1 MNMSREDAF
10 FAALVNLDEETAIDL
25 CEALLR
31 GGTPRDAIFDVIAR
45 AMAQVGT
52 RYERMEYFLAELITA
67 GETVKDVLALVDA
80 HHQRSDA
87 EYAGTIVLATVK
99 GDLHDIGKNI
109 MAMLLRST
117 GFKVIDMGV
126 DQPPARIVETVR
138 ETDATIL
145 GLSALLTTT
154 SREVKHVVEAL
165 DAAGIREHVKVIIGG
180 AGVNAEIAAR
190 YGVDGF
196 AKTATN
202 GLKVCRKWVT

>member
-52 RYERMEYFLAELITA
+52 RYERMEYFLAEL
-67 GETVKDVLALVDA
+67 LALVEA

-87 EYAGTIVLATVK
+87 EFAGTIVLATVK

-117 GFKVIDMGV
+117 GFKVVDMGV
-126 DQPPARIVETVR
+126 DQPPARIVEAVR
-138 ETDATIL
+138 ETDATIV

-165 DAAGIREHVKVIIGG
+165 DAAGMREHVKVIIGG

-202 GLKVCRKWVT
+202 GLKICRKWVT